1 MSFDKACEIYLN
13 TLEKVIMKED
23 GRMYPLLLLPGKYS
37 SYQHSKN
44 VWVLGNCNGR
54 MAIVNIEKETVRPNF
69 FQPNYKKWTI
79 TCRLRRK
86 SYSNGQGIIE
96 TPQIK

>member
-13 TLEKVIMKED
+13 TLEKVIMKAD
-23 GRMYPLLLLPGKYS
+23 GRMYPSLMLPGRYS

-69 FQPNYKKWTI
+69 FKPNYNKHRI
-79 TCRLRRK
+79 TCKLKRRPN
-86 SYSNGQGIIE
+86 SNGQGIIE
-96 TPQIK
+96 TPSIK

>member
-13 TLEKVIMKED
+13 ILEKVIRIED
-23 GRMYPLLLLPGKYS
+23 GRNPSLLLPGRYS

-44 VWVLGNCNGR
+44 VWVFGNCYGR
-54 MAIVNIEKETVRPNF
+54 MAIVNTKKGTVKPNF

-86 SYSNGQGIIE
+86 SHSNGQGIIE
-96 TPQIK
+96 TPPIK